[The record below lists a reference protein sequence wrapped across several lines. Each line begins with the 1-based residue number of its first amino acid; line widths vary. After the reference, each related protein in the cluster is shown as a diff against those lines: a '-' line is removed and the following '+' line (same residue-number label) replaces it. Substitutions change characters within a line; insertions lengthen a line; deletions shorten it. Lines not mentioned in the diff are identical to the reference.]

1 MLHLRRTAYGG
12 APSPRGCDTLTL
24 MRRSEPFRCC
34 LWAFMALVG
43 GAVLVLL
50 FLPADSAEGVS
61 ALVSA
66 HVAGAGEPV
75 GFLLALC
82 RARLPF
88 WLLTALAGLT
98 RFSGGLTSAV
108 LAWRGLCDG
117 AALALLGSAVFG
129 RADLA
134 LPEGLTAGWLLC
146 TLAVWCLL
154 DTVIRIVQ
162 TVAARRMARF
172 EPKAPRPDGR
182 MDPRLREALVRYAAI
197 SLMLLCAGACVC
209 AGYAAAV
216 WGFMGG

>member
-12 APSPRGCDTLTL
+12 APLPRDCDTLTL

-43 GAVLVLL
+43 GAVLMLL
-50 FLPADSAEGVS
+50 FLPTDSAEGIS

-75 GFLLALC
+75 GLWLALC

-108 LAWRGLCDG
+108 LVWRGLCDG
-117 AALALLGSAVFG
+117 AALALVGTAVLGRV
-129 RADLA
+129 DLA
-134 LPEGLTAGWLLC
+134 LPTGLTTGWLLC
-146 TLAVWCLL
+146 ALAVWCLL
-154 DTVIRIVQ
+154 DTVIRLVQ

-172 EPKAPRPDGR
+172 EPKAPKPDGR
-182 MDPRLREALVRYAAI
+182 MDPRLREAFVRYAAL

-209 AGYAAAV
+209 AGYAALITV
-216 WGFMGG
+216 FQK